1 MAREYGVRIDDLW
14 PAPEA
19 ARAARERRRRST
31 NWAASELNSLA
42 APTDQ
47 DEDHV

>member
-14 PAPEA
+14 PALEA

-31 NWAASELNSLA
+31 SKPVSTIVDTG
-42 APTDQ
+42 PTDQ
-47 DEDHV
+47 EPPT